1 MGYPSFASGD
11 VLLAA
16 DMNAVGLWL
25 VKTQTIGSAVSSQ
38 AVTDCFS
45 ASYDNYLITVSG
57 GSSAAGASMGLQLGA
72 STTGYYSGIIGTEY
86 DSDTLV
92 YLRDDNQTQWRY
104 AGGAYVNGLNMMV
117 TLFNPFA
124 AVRTAIIIHG
134 RPDLRTSATTTGASG
149 TSGSGFHDSATSFT
163 GFTIESTGTTMTGGT
178 IRVYGYR
185 N

>member
-11 VLLAA
+11 ILLAA

-25 VKTQTIGSAVSSQ
+25 VKTETIGSAVSSQ
-38 AVTDCFS
+38 PVTDCFS

-57 GSSAAGASMGLQLGA
+57 GSSSTAASIGLKLGSSA
-72 STTGYYSGIIGTEY
+72 TGYYAGIIGTEY
-86 DSDTLV
+86 DSDTIV
-92 YLRDDNQTQWRY
+92 YLRDNNEAQWRY

-134 RPDLRTSATTTGASG
+134 RPDLRTSATTTAASG
-149 TSGSGFHDSATSFT
+149 NNGSGFHDSATSFT
-163 GFTIESTGTTMTGGT
+163 GFTIESIGSTMTGGT